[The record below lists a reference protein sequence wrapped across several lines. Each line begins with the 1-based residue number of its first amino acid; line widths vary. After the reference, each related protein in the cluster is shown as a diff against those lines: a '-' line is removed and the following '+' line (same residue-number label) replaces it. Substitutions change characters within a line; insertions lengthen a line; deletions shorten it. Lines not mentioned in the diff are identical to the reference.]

1 MPAFLFAFLFC
12 DLPLIYPAK
21 PFAGVADAYY
31 GSDIAYLTYRE
42 QKDMKTT
49 SPDGA
54 HDRVSFWQHLRLVP
68 MFTTIFTGI
77 LVLFALSIGLS
88 GWFLQQSNRSL
99 DEATQEIQ
107 IRMALSNSSNH
118 LRTARLLVIHAAA
131 AARIGEMD
139 EFRAI
144 LGAVEKRLGQ
154 AQQNFT
160 TYLNRPNKGDADS
173 ALDTPL
179 QERFNAYLT
188 KGVTPMVQSAKQGSF
203 EGAIAQETDVTRKL
217 DDAYNA
223 VLLKA
228 IQIRTA
234 RAEAINQRASA
245 QSQLGYLIMGAA
257 FAVALALTLMTF
269 IFLRRVV
276 IQPLHQAGESIARIA
291 AGDLTAPPR
300 SWGRSEIG
308 VLSANLQAMQRS
320 LVTTVGVVR
329 EGAVAIYQGS
339 GEISAGNTD
348 LSSRTEQ
355 QASALEQTAASMEQL
370 TATVKQNADNAHHAS
385 QLAADASGKAREG
398 GDIVSGVISTM
409 NNISG
414 SSKKI
419 AEITTV
425 INSIAFQTNILALNA
440 AVEAARAGEQGRGFA
455 VVASEVR
462 NLAQRSAQA
471 AKEIE
476 GLIAESVNLIGRGS
490 EQVSHAGTTMTDIV
504 EAVRRVTDIMA
515 EIAAASDEQSRG
527 IQQVSQA
534 VTEMDNVTQQNA
546 SLVEEASSA
555 AASLEEQAARLT
567 QAVAAFRLSQQET
580 VSPLKSVASQKAPSA
595 AKLRPALAENENW
608 ETF

>member
-1 MPAFLFAFLFC
+1 
-12 DLPLIYPAK
+12 
-21 PFAGVADAYY
+21 
-31 GSDIAYLTYRE
+31 
-42 QKDMKTT
+42 MKTT

-131 AARIGEMD
+131 AARIGEME
-139 EFRAI
+139 EFRSI
-144 LGAVEKRLGQ
+144 LSAVEKRLGQ

-160 TYLNRPNKGDADS
+160 TYQNRPNKGEADS
-173 ALDTPL
+173 ALDAPL
-179 QERFNAYLT
+179 QARFNSYLE
-188 KGVTPMVQSAKQGSF
+188 KGVMPMVQSAKQGSF
-203 EGAIAQETDVTRKL
+203 EGVIAQETDITRKL
-217 DDAYNA
+217 DDSYNE

-234 RAEAINQRASA
+234 RAEAINQQATA
-245 QSQLGYLIMGAA
+245 QSHLGYLIMGLA
-257 FAVALALTLMTF
+257 FAVALVLTLMTF

-300 SWGRSEIG
+300 RWGRGEIG
-308 VLSANLQAMQRS
+308 VLSANLQAMQQA

-476 GLIAESVNLIGRGS
+476 ALIAESVHLIGQGS
-490 EQVSHAGTTMTDIV
+490 EQVSHAGATMTDIV

-527 IQQVSQA
+527 IQQVSLA

-567 QAVAAFRLSQQET
+567 
-580 VSPLKSVASQKAPSA
+580 
-595 AKLRPALAENENW
+595 
-608 ETF
+608 

>member
-1 MPAFLFAFLFC
+1 
-12 DLPLIYPAK
+12 
-21 PFAGVADAYY
+21 
-31 GSDIAYLTYRE
+31 
-42 QKDMKTT
+42 MKTT

-131 AARIGEMD
+131 AARIGEME
-139 EFRAI
+139 EFRSI
-144 LGAVEKRLGQ
+144 LSAVEKRLGQ

-160 TYLNRPNKGDADS
+160 TYQNRPNKGEADS
-173 ALDTPL
+173 ALDAPL
-179 QERFNAYLT
+179 QARFNSYLE
-188 KGVTPMVQSAKQGSF
+188 KGVMPMVQSAKQGSF
-203 EGAIAQETDVTRKL
+203 EGVIAQETDITRKL
-217 DDAYNA
+217 DDSYNE

-234 RAEAINQRASA
+234 RAEAINQQATA
-245 QSQLGYLIMGAA
+245 QSHLGYLIMGLA
-257 FAVALALTLMTF
+257 FAVALVLTLMTF

-300 SWGRSEIG
+300 RWGRGEIG
-308 VLSANLQAMQRS
+308 VLSANLQAMQQA

-476 GLIAESVNLIGRGS
+476 ALIAESVHLIGQGS
-490 EQVSHAGTTMTDIV
+490 EQVSHAGATMTDIV

-527 IQQVSQA
+527 IQQVSLA

-580 VSPLKSVASQKAPSA
+580 ASSPKVAAPQKAPPA

>member
-1 MPAFLFAFLFC
+1 
-12 DLPLIYPAK
+12 
-21 PFAGVADAYY
+21 
-31 GSDIAYLTYRE
+31 
-42 QKDMKTT
+42 MKTT
-49 SPDGA
+49 SPDEA
-54 HDRVSFWQHLRLVP
+54 LERVSFWQHLRLVP
-68 MFTTIFTGI
+68 LFTTIFAGI
-77 LVLFALSIGLS
+77 LVLFALCIALS

-107 IRMALSNSSNH
+107 VRMALSNSSNH
-118 LRTARLLVIHAAA
+118 LRTARLLVIHAGA

-144 LGAVEKRLGQ
+144 LGAADKRLGQ
-154 AQQNFT
+154 AQQNFD
-160 TYLNRPNKGDADS
+160 TYLKRPNKSEADS
-173 ALDTPL
+173 VLDAPL
-179 QERFNAYLT
+179 KERFDAYLSQ
-188 KGVTPMVQSAKQGSF
+188 GLVPMVKSAKQGSF
-203 EGAIAQETDVTRKL
+203 EGVIAHETDVTRKL
-217 DDAYNA
+217 DDKYNE

-228 IQIRTA
+228 IKIRTA
-234 RAEAINQRASA
+234 RAEAINHQASA
-245 QSQLGYLIMGAA
+245 QSHLGFIIMGAA
-257 FAVALALTLMTF
+257 FAVALLLTLMTF

-276 IQPLHQAGESIARIA
+276 INPLHQAGERIARIA
-291 AGDLTAPPR
+291 AGDLTAPLR

-308 VLSANLQAMQRS
+308 MLGANLQAMQQA
-320 LVTTVGVVR
+320 LVKTVGVVR

-339 GEISAGNTD
+339 GEITAGNTD

-385 QLAADASGKAREG
+385 QLAADASGKARQG
-398 GDIVSGVISTM
+398 GDIVSGVINTM

-471 AKEIE
+471 AKEID
-476 GLIAESVNLIGRGS
+476 GLIAESVQLIGQGS
-490 EQVSHAGTTMTDIV
+490 AQVSHAGSTMTDIV

-546 SLVEEASSA
+546 ALVEEASSA
-555 AASLEEQAARLT
+555 ASSLEEQAARLT
-567 QAVAAFRLSQQET
+567 QAVAAFQLSQQENRAP
-580 VSPLKSVASQKAPSA
+580 VSVAPA
-595 AKLRPALAENENW
+595 AKAVVKTQPALATGDNW